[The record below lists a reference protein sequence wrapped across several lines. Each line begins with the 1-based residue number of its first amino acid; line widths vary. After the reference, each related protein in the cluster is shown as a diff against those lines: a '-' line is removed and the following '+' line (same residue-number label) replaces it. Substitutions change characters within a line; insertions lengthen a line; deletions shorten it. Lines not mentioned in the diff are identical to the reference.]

1 MRSDTALLQGSSSQS
16 RKINCKWEIGP
27 SMCWECRRQRCQRGT
42 TLVTT
47 MLSLVRAKKTP
58 RPRRQTVSS
67 HSIMWVP
74 LTLSLTVSGKSP
86 TMPRPLCDLLACLL
100 LLLLR
105 SLALSLTA
113 LNPRA
118 FGLRAPAE
126 CRAASKREK
135 PDAYS
140 LSLGPRASF
149 APHRIFL
156 ALRIAVISAVWPL
169 LLLAM
174 SCMPPSPRDEC
185 ESGHCACCK
194 PLRFLSRAA

>member
-1 MRSDTALLQGSSSQS
+1 M
-16 RKINCKWEIGP
+16 
-27 SMCWECRRQRCQRGT
+27 QRLIIQHTRLCGYST
-42 TLVTT
+42 
-47 MLSLVRAKKTP
+47 
-58 RPRRQTVSS
+58 S
-67 HSIMWVP
+67 H
-74 LTLSLTVSGKSP
+74 
-86 TMPRPLCDLLACLL
+86 PLCVCPANPPPCPAPSVICLLACLL
-100 LLLLR
+100 VLLR
-105 SLALSLTA
+105 SLSRSPAALK
-113 LNPRA
+113 PRA
-118 FGLRAPAE
+118 FVLRAPAE

-185 ESGHCACCK
+185 ESGHCGCCK
-194 PLRFLSRAA
+194 PLRLLSRAASLLLRLSVLLSVRLPAPAIHHHPSMWC